1 MRKNN
6 WFNRTFHSKEVEAN
20 QAEATKQTALY
31 ARREEILDWIKSA
44 STFEQL
50 LDLHKK
56 VWNEGY
62 QNANIAPCSY
72 GMFRTKDIDLM
83 KPEEVYLG
91 GVWGL
96 TTRNIPFWEARKE
109 DKYGANGF
117 GISPEVT
124 LYDLI
129 VGQYRNHLLSN
140 IRAIAMNAKQMI
152 DEYCDSGYEIFY
164 QRSC

>member
-31 ARREEILDWIKSA
+31 ARREEVLDWIKSA

-72 GMFRTKDIDLM
+72 GMFRTKNIETM
-83 KPEEVYLG
+83 KPEEIYLG

-109 DKYGANGF
+109 DEYGANGF
-117 GISPEVT
+117 GISPEVK

-140 IRAIAMNAKQMI
+140 IRAIASNAKQMI
-152 DEYCDSGYEIFY
+152 DAYCNSGYEIFY
-164 QRSC
+164 QKPC